1 MPNNLSEPDWKIL
14 SRLKPL
20 ALDRLCQRILQES
33 GGIITRAQQGRHHDS
48 YLDLYRRIHES
59 DETMSR
65 CFDDFKR
72 SQAIVILTNWRL
84 EKLITEEE
92 FAAFSPDT
100 RALVDMLLKQR

>member
-1 MPNNLSEPDWKIL
+1 MPNNFSETDWKIL

-20 ALDRLCQRILQES
+20 ALDRLCQRILGKS
-33 GGIITRAQQGRHHDS
+33 GDIITRAQQGRQHDS
-48 YLDLYRRIHES
+48 YLDLYRYIHES

-72 SQAIVILTNWRL
+72 SQALAILTNWRL
-84 EKLITEEE
+84 EKLITDEE